1 MITEFKNVITVKD
14 SLSSLE
20 KREYLKLVIYMI
32 IASIFEMLS
41 IGLVFA
47 IVMSVV
53 NPSFFFESSLIFE
66 NIFFLANID
75 ENRLILFFLIFFLI
89 IYLLKSLILIYF
101 YYTVNKYIASIKK
114 RLSDKLL
121 NYYTELPWIKFVQ
134 KNSSEFVRNI
144 MIETGMF
151 SGAIL
156 QTLLICAET
165 IILIGLLTLLFFF
178 QFKIMLLITV
188 ITLFF
193 SLLIYFFT
201 KKNLKTLS
209 YERQT
214 NDENRLKNLNEI
226 FNGFKLLKI
235 MHKFPNFLKNHKFF
249 NQILAKI
256 EVIQTTIQQLPK
268 ILFELAFMVSIAFF
282 FLSLHY
288 LKLDLISLL
297 PTVSLF
303 IASSFKIIPS
313 INKIINCNLNIK
325 ASIPSLELI
334 NLEVKKSENLK
345 VVQNNTNFN
354 KLDFSKNIVFKDVN
368 FSYSDSKKTSIE
380 QINIEIKK
388 GSQIGIIGE
397 SGAGK
402 TTLVDMLTGLI
413 CPDSGQIFCDGKDIQ
428 KNLYSWQL
436 KIGYIPQNVF
446 LSDNTIEKNIT
457 LDDSKEILNIEK
469 LNKVILEA
477 ELGMM
482 IENLPNKTNT
492 KIGQDGAKLSG
503 GQRQRIGIARA
514 LYHDPEILILDE
526 STSSLDEHTEKNIME
541 TIKKLK
547 GKKTVIIISHRKST
561 VKDCDKIFE
570 ISNGKIQ

>member
-1 MITEFKNVITVKD
+1 
-14 SLSSLE
+14 
-20 KREYLKLVIYMI
+20 
-32 IASIFEMLS
+32 
-41 IGLVFA
+41 
-47 IVMSVV
+47 
-53 NPSFFFESSLIFE
+53 
-66 NIFFLANID
+66 
-75 ENRLILFFLIFFLI
+75 
-89 IYLLKSLILIYF
+89 
-101 YYTVNKYIASIKK
+101 
-114 RLSDKLL
+114 
-121 NYYTELPWIKFVQ
+121 
-134 KNSSEFVRNI
+134 
-144 MIETGMF
+144 
-151 SGAIL
+151 
-156 QTLLICAET
+156 
-165 IILIGLLTLLFFF
+165 
-178 QFKIMLLITV
+178 MLLISV

-214 NDENRLKNLNEI
+214 NDENRLKNLNEV

-235 MHKFPNFLKNHKFF
+235 MNKFPKFLKNHKIF

-268 ILFELAFMVSIAFF
+268 ILFELAFMVSIVLF

-334 NLEVKKSENLK
+334 NLEVKKSGTLK
-345 VVQNNTNFN
+345 VVKCNTNIN

-380 QINIEIKK
+380 QINIEIEK

-413 CPDSGQIFCDGKDIQ
+413 CPDSGQIFCDGNDIQ

-457 LDDSKEILNIEK
+457 LDDSKENLNIEK

-482 IENLPNKTNT
+482 IENLPNKINT

-541 TIKKLK
+541 TINKLK
-547 GKKTVIIISHRKST
+547 GNKTVIIISHRKST
-561 VKDCDKIFE
+561 VKNCDKIFE